1 MTWQKIKPVLIPF
14 GTVLLILTVSFA
26 IISYGR
32 GYRLD
37 ITKKSVRPTGLMV
50 AASEPTG
57 AQVFIDGKIAGATN
71 STLNLSPGWYQVRIL
86 KEGYQP
92 WEKRLRVQGEVVSNA
107 DAFLLPANPSLSAIT
122 LNGAAQP
129 LLSPDGG
136 KLAYLVPNGTDELED
151 KAGVWTLD
159 LVDKPLGLN
168 RDAKQIVKANAL
180 GIPIAKAML
189 QWSPDSKQILVTAP
203 AGRPAYL
210 LDSDKLNEGPQ
221 LAPDSQAITKKWKI
235 AESTKEKEKLST
247 LNPDLVGTITRTG
260 RVINFSPDET
270 KILYEATASATIPTM
285 IKPALIGTNP
295 TEEDR
300 NLKPG
305 STYIYDIKEDRNYII
320 KDINVSSS
328 HWLPTSRHMLL
339 VAKEK
344 IEVLE
349 FDGTNRRIV
358 YAGPFWDSFAVPWTS
373 PTKIVI
379 LTSLNPAAGS
389 IANLYT
395 VNLR

>member
-1 MTWQKIKPVLIPF
+1 MTWQNLKPLLIPF

-37 ITKKSVRPTGLMV
+37 ITKKSVRPTGLIV

-92 WEKRLRVQGEVVSNA
+92 WEKRLRVQGEVVSKA

-122 LNGAAQP
+122 MNGAAQP

-189 QWSPDSKQILVTAP
+189 QWSPDSKQILVTATS
-203 AGRPAYL
+203 GRPAYL

-221 LAPDSQAITKKWKI
+221 
-235 AESTKEKEKLST
+235 
-247 LNPDLVGTITRTG
+247 
-260 RVINFSPDET
+260 
-270 KILYEATASATIPTM
+270 
-285 IKPALIGTNP
+285 
-295 TEEDR
+295 
-300 NLKPG
+300 
-305 STYIYDIKEDRNYII
+305 
-320 KDINVSSS
+320 
-328 HWLPTSRHMLL
+328 
-339 VAKEK
+339 
-344 IEVLE
+344 
-349 FDGTNRRIV
+349 
-358 YAGPFWDSFAVPWTS
+358 
-373 PTKIVI
+373 
-379 LTSLNPAAGS
+379 
-389 IANLYT
+389 
-395 VNLR
+395 

>member
-1 MTWQKIKPVLIPF
+1 MIWQKVKPTLIPF

-37 ITKKSVRPTGLMV
+37 ITNKSVRPTGLMV

-57 AQVFIDGKIAGATN
+57 AQVFIEGKVVGATN
-71 STLNLSPGWYQVRIL
+71 STINVSPGWYQVRIL
-86 KEGYQP
+86 KEGFQP
-92 WEKRLRVQGEVVSNA
+92 WEKRLRVQGEVVTKA
-107 DAFLLPANPSLSAIT
+107 DAFLIPANPSLSAIT
-122 LNGAAQP
+122 MNGAAQP
-129 LLSPDGG
+129 LLSPDGA

-151 KAGVWTLD
+151 KAGVWTLE

-180 GIPIAKAML
+180 GIPIAKATL
-189 QWSPDSKQILVTAP
+189 QWSPDAKQILITSP
-203 AGRPAYL
+203 TGRPAYL
-210 LDSDKLNEGPQ
+210 LDSDKLNESPQ
-221 LAPDSQAITKKWKI
+221 LAPDPAAVTKKWKTT
-235 AESTKEKEKLST
+235 ESTKENEKLST
-247 LNPDLVGTITRTG
+247 LSPDLVTTITHAG
-260 RVINFSPDET
+260 RVVNVSPDET
-270 KILYEATASATIPTM
+270 KIFYEATASATIPQI

-305 STYIYDIKEDRNYII
+305 NTYVYDIKEDKNYIV
-320 KDINVSSS
+320 KDINVSSP
-328 HWLPTSRHMLL
+328 HWLPTSRHLL
-339 VAKEK
+339 FVAKEK
-344 IEVLE
+344 IEVME
-349 FDGTNRRIV
+349 FDGTNRRTV

-389 IANLYT
+389 LANLYT

>member
-1 MTWQKIKPVLIPF
+1 
-14 GTVLLILTVSFA
+14 
-26 IISYGR
+26 
-32 GYRLD
+32 
-37 ITKKSVRPTGLMV
+37 MV

-92 WEKRLRVQGEVVSNA
+92 WEKRLRVQGEVVSKA

-122 LNGAAQP
+122 MNGAAQP

-189 QWSPDSKQILVTAP
+189 QWSPDSKQILVTATS
-203 AGRPAYL
+203 GRPAYL

-221 LAPDSQAITKKWKI
+221 LAPDPQAITKKWKI

-247 LNPDLVGTITRTG
+247 LNPDLVGSITRAG

-270 KILYEATASATIPTM
+270 KILYEATVSAAIPTI
-285 IKPALIGTNP
+285 IKPPLIGTNP

-305 STYIYDIKEDRNYII
+305 STYIYDIKEDRNYSI
-320 KDINVSSS
+320 KDINASSS
-328 HWLPTSRHMLL
+328 HWLPTSRHLLL

-344 IEVLE
+344 SRCWNS
-349 FDGTNRRIV
+349 T
-358 YAGPFWDSFAVPWTS
+358 AQT
-373 PTKIVI
+373 
-379 LTSLNPAAGS
+379 AGS
-389 IANLYT
+389 CTPDRFGIALPSPGPARPK
-395 VNLR
+395 L

>member
-1 MTWQKIKPVLIPF
+1 MTWQKIKPVLISF

-37 ITKKSVRPTGLMV
+37 VTKKSVRPTGLMV

-92 WEKRLRVQGEVVSNA
+92 WEKRLRVQGEVVSKA

-122 LNGAAQP
+122 MNGAAQP

-189 QWSPDSKQILVTAP
+189 QWSPDSKQILVTA
-203 AGRPAYL
+203 ASGRPAYL
-210 LDSDKLNEGPQ
+210 LDSDKLNIGPQ

-247 LNPDLVGTITRTG
+247 LNPDLVGTMSRAG

-328 HWLPTSRHMLL
+328 HWLPTSRHLLL

-389 IANLYT
+389 LANLYT

>member
-1 MTWQKIKPVLIPF
+1 MTWQNLKPLLIPF

-92 WEKRLRVQGEVVSNA
+92 WEKRLRVQGEVVSKA

-122 LNGAAQP
+122 MNGAAQP

-189 QWSPDSKQILVTAP
+189 QWSPDSKQILVTATS
-203 AGRPAYL
+203 GRPAYL

-221 LAPDSQAITKKWKI
+221 LAPDPQAITKKWKI

-247 LNPDLVGTITRTG
+247 LNPDLVGSITRAG

-270 KILYEATASATIPTM
+270 KILYEATVSAAIPTI
-285 IKPALIGTNP
+285 IKPPLIGTNP

-305 STYIYDIKEDRNYII
+305 STYIYDIKEDRNYSI
-320 KDINVSSS
+320 KDINASSS
-328 HWLPTSRHMLL
+328 HWLPTSRHLLL

-389 IANLYT
+389 
-395 VNLR
+395 

>member
-1 MTWQKIKPVLIPF
+1 MTWQNLKPLLIPF

-92 WEKRLRVQGEVVSNA
+92 WEKRLRVQGEVVSKA

-122 LNGAAQP
+122 MNGAAQP

-189 QWSPDSKQILVTAP
+189 QWSPDSKQILVTATS
-203 AGRPAYL
+203 GRPAYL

-221 LAPDSQAITKKWKI
+221 LAPDPQAITKKWKI

-247 LNPDLVGTITRTG
+247 LNPDLVGSITRAG

-270 KILYEATASATIPTM
+270 KILYEATVSAAIPTI
-285 IKPALIGTNP
+285 IKPPLIGTNP

-305 STYIYDIKEDRNYII
+305 STYIYDIKEDRNYSI
-320 KDINVSSS
+320 KDINASSS
-328 HWLPTSRHMLL
+328 HWLPTSRHLLL